1 MIEEQG
7 SVLDLSYGE
16 AIREIASEIGCA
28 TFSIA
33 DAMHDDPEAYVDP
46 GNSHFTATGHRLW
59 ATAFADAL
67 LYL

>member
-1 MIEEQG
+1 MILLAG
-7 SVLDLSYGE
+7 VLTQILSTTYS
-16 AIREIASEIGCA
+16 IASEVGCA

-67 LYL
+67 LYF